1 MLSIFKKAR
10 FQFLQGWTNSE
21 VSLSELFC
29 EIEALHPHSLAS
41 QLMLQKVCKN
51 SVGPRP
57 D

>member
-10 FQFLQGWTNSE
+10 FQFLQGWANSE